1 MSFKKLNDVV
11 GKDALKKLMAE
22 ACKNSV
28 ISGKDYDKFKVVFQ
42 LIEDIKVADAAGLDV
57 LN

>member
-1 MSFKKLNDVV
+1 MV

-28 ISGKDYDKFKVVFQ
+28 ISGKDYDKFKAVFQ
-42 LIEDIKVADAAGLDV
+42 LIEEIKVADAAGLDV